1 MTRSL
6 AVVGPQARLAYSML
20 SPVLDVQADVS
31 SGRFRSPKVCRQ
43 DLRLRIH
50 QTLPYDSKT
59 CFPLP
64 NYFFSKNASY

>member
-1 MTRSL
+1 
-6 AVVGPQARLAYSML
+6 ML

-31 SGRFRSPKVCRQ
+31 SGRFRLLRVRRQ
-43 DLRLRIH
+43 DLRLRTR

-64 NYFFSKNASY
+64 NSFFSKKASC